1 TWLCRHRML
10 SSTTPHRTLT
20 GKSSRPLPRAARR
33 RAGVGRATGAGRPLL
48 GGGWARPSGRAQ
60 PRGGWAAGWG
70 MAVPGECKGKW
81 GNARRLPFKRPLGER
96 NRKIAPIAPGRPIF
110 ACILGEDRFSSWR
123 NPFRAFFLR
132 AAHPA
137 PEAEAVLACDWIL
150 W

>member
-1 TWLCRHRML
+1 MVRSWGA
-10 SSTTPHRTLT
+10 SS
-20 GKSSRPLPRAARR
+20 SSDQANRGLAA
-33 RAGVGRATGAGRPLL
+33 
-48 GGGWARPSGRAQ
+48 WMS
-60 PRGGWAAGWG
+60 
-70 MAVPGECKGKW
+70 MAVPGESKGKW

-132 AAHPA
+132 AAHPP